1 MIKEFR
7 EFIMRGDVLDLAVG
21 VVIGS
26 AFTSIVNQV
35 VQGLITPLIGWIV
48 AMITGT
54 SDLEG
59 ALSILDWSPTKG
71 VTFAFG
77 NVISAIITFLITG
90 FVLFLVV
97 KAANRAKKLRAK
109 EAKEEVEETPTA
121 EDYLSD
127 IRDLLAKQ
135 VAEDNT
141 HPVEQTNLSDTSK

>member
-97 KAANRAKKLRAK
+97 KAANRAKNLRAK
-109 EAKEEVEETPTA
+109 EAEEVEETPTA